1 MPARRRGSTPI
12 TPKSRGRCRPW
23 STTQRGAGSPTQRAR
38 SARLKAPRVDDLEAK
53 QLHDHPRAAETKPW
67 GLLLLL
73 MAMTSIGPTTLNVVV
88 PALPQMANRLASDVA
103 TIQLTVTVYLL
114 ALAGGQLVM
123 GPLSD
128 RFGRRPVVLA
138 GLALTA
144 AASVLAISV
153 GTVTSLIVARVLQAL
168 GASAGIVVSRAIIR
182 DLFDRNRAASMLGLV
197 ATVMVVV
204 PTLGPLIGGLLET
217 GFGWPSIFI
226 FTAVTS
232 GAVVIWAALALPET
246 RKLNAAPGARQS
258 FFADLSDLARSA
270 KFCGYVC
277 AGAFGSATF
286 FAFLGGGPHVI
297 ITLMERSPAEYGVW
311 FAICSIGYMA
321 GNYGASRLS
330 TRYGIDTMIWWGIG
344 FEAVGVVL
352 SAILA
357 MFAMHW
363 GPVIVFGPQLIV
375 NFGNGLLLPGAI
387 SGAVSVRAQ
396 AAGTAAGIIGF
407 TQMALGAAIT
417 QYAGTLLAESPT
429 AVPLAMLM
437 VALVAAL
444 AISFGLLVR
453 RP

>member
-1 MPARRRGSTPI
+1 MPTDPV
-12 TPKSRGRCRPW
+12 PD
-23 STTQRGAGSPTQRAR
+23 
-38 SARLKAPRVDDLEAK
+38 PRNEVGVAK
-53 QLHDHPRAAETKPW
+53 PPDAKPW
-67 GLLLLL
+67 GLLVLL

-103 TIQLTVTVYLL
+103 TIQLAVTVYLL
-114 ALAGGQLVM
+114 ALAAGQLVM

-153 GTVTSLIVARVLQAL
+153 GTVGSLIVARVLQAF

-182 DLFDRNRAASMLGLV
+182 DLFDRNRAAAMLGLV

-217 GFGWPSIFI
+217 GFGWEAIFL
-226 FTAVTS
+226 FTAITS
-232 GAVVIWAALALPET
+232 TLVVVWAAIALPET
-246 RKLNAAPGARQS
+246 RGRHAPPGAQQG
-258 FFADLSDLARSA
+258 FFHDLTGLARSA
-270 KFCGYVC
+270 KFGGYVC

-297 ITLMERSPAEYGVW
+297 ITLMNRSPAEYGVW
-311 FAICSIGYMA
+311 FAVCSIGYMA
-321 GNYGASRLS
+321 GNFGASRLS
-330 TRYGIDTMIWWGIG
+330 TRYGIDRLIWWGIG
-344 FEAVGVVL
+344 FEAAGVVL

-357 MFAMHW
+357 AFAMPW
-363 GPVIVFGPQLIV
+363 GPIIVFGPQLIV

-407 TQMALGAAIT
+407 TQMALGAAIA
-417 QYAGTLLAESPT
+417 QYAGTLMAESDS
-429 AVPLAMLM
+429 ALPLAMLM
-437 VALVAAL
+437 VELVAAL

>member
-1 MPARRRGSTPI
+1 
-12 TPKSRGRCRPW
+12 
-23 STTQRGAGSPTQRAR
+23 
-38 SARLKAPRVDDLEAK
+38 
-53 QLHDHPRAAETKPW
+53 
-67 GLLLLL
+67 

-103 TIQLTVTVYLL
+103 TIQLAVTVYLL
-114 ALAGGQLVM
+114 ALAAGQLVM

-153 GTVTSLIVARVLQAL
+153 GTATSLIVARVLQAL

-182 DLFDRNRAASMLGLV
+182 DLFDRNRAAAMLGLV

-217 GFGWPSIFI
+217 GFGWEAIFL
-226 FTAVTS
+226 FTAITS
-232 GAVVIWAALALPET
+232 TLVVAWAAIALPET
-246 RKLNAAPGARQS
+246 RGINAPPGAQQG
-258 FFADLSDLARSA
+258 FFRDLTGLARNA
-270 KFCGYVC
+270 KFGGYVC

-297 ITLMERSPAEYGVW
+297 ITLMNRSPAEYGVW
-311 FAICSIGYMA
+311 FAVCSIGYMA

-330 TRYGIDTMIWWGIG
+330 TRYGIDRMIWWGIG
-344 FEAVGVVL
+344 FEAVGVVM
-352 SAILA
+352 SALLA
-357 MFAMHW
+357 AFAMPW
-363 GPVIVFGPQLIV
+363 GPIIVFGPQLIV

-407 TQMALGAAIT
+407 TQMALGAAIA
-417 QYAGTLLAESPT
+417 QYAGTLLAESDS
-429 AVPLAMLM
+429 ALPLAMLM
-437 VALVAAL
+437 VELVAAL